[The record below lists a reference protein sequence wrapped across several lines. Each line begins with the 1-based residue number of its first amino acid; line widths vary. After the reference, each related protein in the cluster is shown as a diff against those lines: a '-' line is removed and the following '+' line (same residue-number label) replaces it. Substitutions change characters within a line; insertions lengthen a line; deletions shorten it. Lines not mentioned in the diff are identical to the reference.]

1 MSRVET
7 CRECGGLFAFL
18 PRGICADCQDIRE
31 EHFQTVKD
39 WLLQNRGVGVRAA
52 SEATGVGEGLI
63 ASFIRDGRLEFVGV
77 GPEQLEG
84 LDHEEDVKARIRA
97 QLAAQAG
104 LTGTD
109 PRGTDPQ
116 GPAAASSHPGM
127 RTRAQ

>member
-1 MSRVET
+1 VSRVET

-18 PRGICADCQDIRE
+18 PRGICAGCQDIRE
-31 EHFQTVKD
+31 ENFQTVKE
-39 WLLQNRGVGVRAA
+39 WLLQNRGAGGRAA

-84 LDHEEDVKARIRA
+84 IDHEEDVKARIRA

-104 LTGTD
+104 PTGTD
-109 PRGTDPQ
+109 PRGTDPR
-116 GPAAASSHPGM
+116 GPAAASSHLGM
-127 RTRAQ
+127 RTRGQ